1 MIIKS
6 HLQQI
11 SSLLLCQN
19 KYLHVGFRKKQK
31 TNQKQKQNTHFTN
44 Y

>member
-1 MIIKS
+1 MIIKI

-19 KYLHVGFRKKQK
+19 KYLHVSFRKKK
-31 TNQKQKQNTHFTN
+31 NPQNKAQIFTN